1 MKYYDARII
10 EGCCVF
16 SYTVDG
22 PSSQTEKTAEPV
34 SHKKTAEKEKRA
46 DGFFKKLLLPFFFLL
61 LAPFAIVADAVWFA
75 VKKLADAFR
84 LVVKECMRGR
94 EIAACIL
101 TAISSTAI
109 IPLLFLFF

>member
-1 MKYYDARII
+1 
-10 EGCCVF
+10 
-16 SYTVDG
+16 
-22 PSSQTEKTAEPV
+22 
-34 SHKKTAEKEKRA
+34 
-46 DGFFKKLLLPFFFLL
+46 
-61 LAPFAIVADAVWFA
+61 VADAVWFA